1 MLLQRA
7 PRERCSRL
15 NRLLTSIISEIPGI
29 AVKLPPTAF
38 RV

>member
-1 MLLQRA
+1 MLLKQY
-7 PRERCSRL
+7 RERATQQIE
-15 NRLLTSIISEIPGI
+15 LTSIISEIPGR